1 MMLVLISAPRWAQI
15 VGSEADWN
23 IKGEASS
30 QLNDRRLELHRGRY
44 PRKTFEGVES
54 SVPI

>member
-1 MMLVLISAPRWAQI
+1 MMAVLISAPRWAQI

-54 SVPI
+54 NVPI